1 MADKLDEIEVSKK
14 AEHELATVKEQ
25 LEEMKAELEYTQKRL
40 QKVQDSNI
48 ELSKELEEK
57 EEELRNMEKRVQ
69 TSVSYTPHYP
79 QVAQPRLVYEPA
91 KEKSQKAGLFR
102 LLGRQEEKPER
113 QDITKMVVSGQLN
126 KEQLVQIKVA
136 MERGLTDA
144 QVSDLIQGNVSAEQM
159 KEIIEIA
166 VLENSIR

>member
-1 MADKLDEIEVSKK
+1 
-14 AEHELATVKEQ
+14 
-25 LEEMKAELEYTQKRL
+25 
-40 QKVQDSNI
+40 
-48 ELSKELEEK
+48 
-57 EEELRNMEKRVQ
+57 
-69 TSVSYTPHYP
+69 
-79 QVAQPRLVYEPA
+79 
-91 KEKSQKAGLFR
+91 
-102 LLGRQEEKPER
+102 
-113 QDITKMVVSGQLN
+113 MVVGEQLN